1 MQSQACYPFMVL
13 VINYLNILQRSIRFA
28 IILPRFHQSRPFTMS
43 STQEYKEARVQY
55 WEEVLGFQYNTNS
68 TKFRAFTAC
77 KALCDHV
84 DAMKAAAAYYTT
96 DYQICES
103 KALQRSTDRFF
114 DNWASQL
121 WPNQSRCPGWL
132 HDNGVDRLRVPRDSN
147 E

>member
-1 MQSQACYPFMVL
+1 MQSQVYYPFTVL
-13 VINYLNILQRSIRFA
+13 VINYFNILQQSIRST
-28 IILPRFHQSRPFTMS
+28 IVSSRLHHCPVIMS

-55 WEEVLGFQYNTNS
+55 WEEMLGFQYNTNS

-103 KALQRSTDRFF
+103 KALQRSTDKFF